1 METTFAASPATARST
16 PAPGTRDDSANS
28 EDRVRQS
35 REIVA
40 HLQRSEIYRTYEDAF
55 QATTGL
61 PLALRAVGTFSSSLK
76 EARNVNPFCT
86 LMATANKTCAA
97 CLRLQQEVEESSFAG
112 SHTMECYAGMAESA
126 VPIRVGENVVAYL
139 RTGQVMLRRPT
150 PAKFRRTL
158 RRLAECGLEVS
169 PADMEKAYFETRVIT
184 KSQYGSILRLL
195 TIFAEHL
202 STMTN
207 QLMVTRAA
215 AELPAVAKA
224 RSFIAEHQTEEISLG
239 DVARAVNMS
248 AFYFCKTFRKVTGVT
263 FVDYLARMRVES
275 VKNLLLDPH
284 KRISEAAFEAG
295 FQSLSQFNRV
305 FRRIA
310 GEAPTVY
317 REKLHGPS
325 GSNSREDRALVF
337 AA

>member
-1 METTFAASPATARST
+1 METTFAPPAAVRPT
-16 PAPGTRDDSANS
+16 PAPGPRDDSANS

-61 PLALRAVGTFSSSLK
+61 PLALRAIGTFSSSLR
-76 EARNVNPFCT
+76 EAKNVNPFCT
-86 LMATANKTCAA
+86 FMASANGTCAA
-97 CLRLQQEVEESSFAG
+97 CLRLQHEVENSSSAG
-112 SHTMECYAGMAESA
+112 PRTLECYAGLSESA

-139 RTGQVMLRRPT
+139 RTGQVMLRRPS
-150 PAKFRRTL
+150 PSRFRRTL
-158 RRLAECGLEVS
+158 RRLEASGLEVS
-169 PADMEKAYFETRVIT
+169 RAEIERAYFETRVMT
-184 KSQYGSILRLL
+184 RSQYGSILRLL

-325 GSNSREDRALVF
+325 GTVAREERALVF